1 VQTHRSFLLPLVG
14 LAGLVAAL
22 GTLVTVGFEEIQA
35 ALGENDGS
43 VVRAERTPAN
53 QPLILQ
59 MSDAPTSVADIVAQ
73 FVEAALRHNPKRAD
87 RPEHATLS
95 AVDLVDV
102 LPLAYGSP
110 LPSARQVEILR
121 EHVTWI
127 AFFVPIPI
135 AAPAATA

>member
-1 VQTHRSFLLPLVG
+1 VCRKRNSPKS
-14 LAGLVAAL
+14 
-22 GTLVTVGFEEIQA
+22 GTLVTVGLEEIQA

-95 AVDLVDV
+95 AIDLVGV
-102 LPLAYGSP
+102 LPLAYGSRWCRCSSISP
-110 LPSARQVEILR
+110 GGIGRLS
-121 EHVTWI
+121 TGSSC
-127 AFFVPIPI
+127 
-135 AAPAATA
+135 